1 MVLPDEEES
10 ALTINGKKNRLKR
23 TDFDSLAKA
32 LQINEKTV
40 SAIYQRF
47 AKALPTWQQWIE
59 RSFLSNEMKEKYTD
73 LLIGKFAIINL
84 KD

>member
-1 MVLPDEEES
+1 MIS
-10 ALTINGKKNRLKR
+10 
-23 TDFDSLAKA
+23 

-40 SAIYQRF
+40 NAIYQRF
-47 AKALPTWQQWIE
+47 AKTLPSWKLWIE
-59 RSFLSNEMKEKYTD
+59 RSFLSNEMKEKYMD